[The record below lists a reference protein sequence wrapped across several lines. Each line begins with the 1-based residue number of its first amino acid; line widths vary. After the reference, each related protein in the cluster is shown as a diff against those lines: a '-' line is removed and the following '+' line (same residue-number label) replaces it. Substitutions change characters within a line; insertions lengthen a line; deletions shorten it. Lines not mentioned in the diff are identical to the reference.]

1 MKTLPDHPPFVPGT
15 LLHVLYFKLGRRSVD
30 VVLEDHGDCV
40 EAHVGKLVDEGLQVV
55 MTRHRGSIYLA

>member
-1 MKTLPDHPPFVPGT
+1 
-15 LLHVLYFKLGRRSVD
+15 